1 MQNKQLAKFSNRGG
15 ALLPAGSQIDETRRE
30 KKKNE

>member
-1 MQNKQLAKFSNRGG
+1 MQNKQLAKFSNRG